1 MIVVIPTKNESKHIL
16 RAISSAK
23 NLSNKIY
30 VVDSQ
35 SKDSTIELA
44 LSQNVEII
52 QAPKNINFAEKMNF
66 IYHNDLFNG
75 EYIFRH
81 DADEIITKKDAEF
94 VKKALEKEKFLC
106 YSIVRKLSFMGHKL
120 NFGGI
125 GMRSPR
131 LALANSI
138 RYEDTPLD
146 ERVFVKNNKIKDIK
160 AYIYDFPILGF
171 NEWIAKHIKYSGL
184 EAELIFK
191 SKGIHLLKKP
201 IKLKLYYL
209 LPPIIRPFIYF
220 IFRYVLL
227 LGFFD
232 RLPGLLFHLSHS
244 LIYRLIID
252 IRILLLFLGKK
263 KY

>member
-16 RAISSAK
+16 RAISSAR

-35 SKDSTIELA
+35 SKDSTIDLA

-52 QAPKNINFAEKMNF
+52 QTPNNLNLAEKMNF
-66 IYHNDLFNG
+66 IYHNDLFKG
-75 EYIFRH
+75 EYIFCH
-81 DADEIITKKDAEF
+81 HADEIITKNDAEL

-106 YSIVRKLSFMGHKL
+106 YSIVRKLSFMGYKL

-125 GMRSPR
+125 ATRSPR

-138 RYEDTPLD
+138 KYEDTPLD
-146 ERVFVKNNKIKDIK
+146 ERVFVINNKIKDIN
-160 AYIYDFPILGF
+160 AYIYDVPIFGF
-171 NEWIAKHIKYSGL
+171 DEWIAKHNRYSAL
-184 EAELIFK
+184 ESELIFR
-191 SKGIHLLKKP
+191 SKGIHLLNKP

-209 LPPIIRPFIYF
+209 LPPIIRPFMYF
-220 IFRYVLL
+220 IFRYIFL
-227 LGFFD
+227 LGFLD
-232 RLPGLLFHLSHS
+232 RLPGFLFHLSHS
-244 LIYRLIID
+244 LIYRLLVD
-252 IRILLLFLGKK
+252 IKILLLFLGRA